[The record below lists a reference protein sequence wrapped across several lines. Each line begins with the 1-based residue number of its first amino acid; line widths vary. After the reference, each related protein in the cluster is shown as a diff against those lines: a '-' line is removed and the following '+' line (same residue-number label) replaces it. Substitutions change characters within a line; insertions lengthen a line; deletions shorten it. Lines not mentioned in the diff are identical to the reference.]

1 MLYLRLASVLYT
13 WRKYPSKLNPRFLA
27 RSITDYAVPGA
38 GFGTLYTWRTYPSV
52 GAQDYDYAM
61 SILHNDYRVN

>member
-1 MLYLRLASVLYT
+1 MSFQG
-13 WRKYPSKLNPRFLA
+13 FLKFIFL
-27 RSITDYAVPGA
+27 SQKEEL
-38 GFGTLYTWRTYPSV
+38 FGNIKHVEGQCHV

>member
-1 MLYLRLASVLYT
+1 MDRFGKHLLELGGINALITCFWAGSVNTCWSWVATTGLLLVSGQV
-13 WRKYPSKLNPRFLA
+13 R
-27 RSITDYAVPGA
+27 
-38 GFGTLYTWRTYPSV
+38 V